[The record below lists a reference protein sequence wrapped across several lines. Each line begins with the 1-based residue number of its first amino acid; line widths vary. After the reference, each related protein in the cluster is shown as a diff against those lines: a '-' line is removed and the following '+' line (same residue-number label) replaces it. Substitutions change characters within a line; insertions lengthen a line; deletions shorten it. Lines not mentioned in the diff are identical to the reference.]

1 MRFTPTSFLGQ
12 TTSGLVLSG
21 GLSGSYTSGGINY
34 EFQKFTSNGELVVGR
49 NVDVEMLIVGGG
61 AAGDRTG
68 GGGGGVNYTSTRLYK
83 GNYTVTVAAASST
96 NGYSSSIAN
105 SGFNYVAYGGAFTG
119 SSGTPTSFAPGA
131 NTNCGGSDL
140 PGGGAGGAS
149 QTGSN
154 ATCTPSATGGNG
166 GQGLTYNLDGT
177 ASVYGSGGGGRGR
190 ATPGGFASGGSG
202 GTNAGNGG
210 SFVAFATSGI
220 NGYGAGGGGAYSA
233 PGSGSSGIII
243 LRYII

>member
-83 GNYTVTVAAASST
+83 GKYTVTVATASST
-96 NGYSSSIAN
+96 NGYSSSVAN
-105 SGFNYVAYGGAFTG
+105 AGFNYVALGGASTG
-119 SSGTPTSFAPGA
+119 SSGNPTAFPPG
-131 NTNCGGSDL
+131 NDINCGGADV
-140 PGGGAGGAS
+140 PGGGGAGAS
-149 QTGSN
+149 QAGF
-154 ATCTPSATGGNG
+154 SAICIVGGNG
-166 GQGLTYNLDGT
+166 GEGLTYNLDNT

-210 SFVAFATSGI
+210 SFVAFATSGV

-233 PGSGSSGIII
+233 PGSGSSGVVII
-243 LRYII
+243 RYRTN